1 MKVQNQEV
9 KEIRRGQEIDLIGKG
24 DVVILMMKMIILGVK
39 IEKLL
44 PLMIILIGR
53 GEEVMEMITN
63 DQEQKIV
70 MCHQPG
76 KKVVIV
82 DAKVKINDQIRV

>member
-1 MKVQNQEV
+1 VKVQNQEV
-9 KEIRRGQEIDLIGKG
+9 TEIRKGQEIDLIGKG

-39 IEKLL
+39 IEKPL
-44 PLMIILIGR
+44 PLMIILIER

-63 DQEQKIV
+63 DQEQEIA

-76 KKVVIV
+76 KKVAIV